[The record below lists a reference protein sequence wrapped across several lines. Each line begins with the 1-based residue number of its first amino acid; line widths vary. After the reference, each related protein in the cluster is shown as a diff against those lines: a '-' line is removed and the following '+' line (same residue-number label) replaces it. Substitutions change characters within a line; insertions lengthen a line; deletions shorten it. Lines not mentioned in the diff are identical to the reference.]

1 VLVCVGV
8 LIFGC
13 GKVFAQA
20 DNTGAPGGRQGLPS
34 GDASAPAGNLA
45 GELTSPAG
53 TPEPS
58 ATQGSGEASAAG
70 PGAAGGAG
78 AQADMTKEP
87 SRPTKSSI
95 VDRVKLGVSA
105 WITQGET
112 KWSHNASALDS
123 RLGNPSSRLEYK
135 DTGINIV
142 EFAPQVKFKSGW
154 LLQGSV
160 GYGSIGGGRVTDDD
174 FFKVDGGQPSSR
186 TFHDGSGDYVLY
198 VNGDVG
204 YSILKMLKVPERHGS
219 LDVFVGYQFRKEK
232 HEAISTAT
240 VICTPTGESEGVCNA
255 PGTPGAVRSVGQP
268 VFTNTQTWHAARIG
282 LQGEWRIFR
291 RLSIDAKA
299 AFLPFTSLKNEDIH
313 HTNPQFQQN
322 PSISMS
328 GIGIG
333 ANLEG
338 NVNVMVIENLFLSVG
353 YRYWWNRVSDE
364 NIDFHFVNFPNVS
377 TKLNEFQNIRAGI
390 TFGIN
395 YRF

>member
-20 DNTGAPGGRQGLPS
+20 DKTGAPDGSQGLPS

-45 GELTSPAG
+45 GEPTLPAG

-58 ATQGSGEASAAG
+58 ASQGSGEASAAG